1 MPWWLKT
8 ADGSRIPVGG
18 AGVLIGRAPDA
29 EVVLT
34 DPRASRRHALV
45 HASTDGLVV
54 MSLGKGRTEVGG
66 VRVVTEQK
74 LEPGHSIDVP
84 GLQMQV
90 ERAEA
95 SESEAAAEWVLHRI
109 GGGLYGLG
117 RTPFTV
123 GGGDDHLTLPGW
135 PAATVTLWRTA
146 AGLAIEAGAPIV
158 VDAIPL
164 VEGQVVNGRSSTLIV
179 RGTDQLQLLHG
190 VGTEALAST
199 VADDDALSNVGARQV
214 RLVFLPRGGRLY
226 VTDEKAERAAYLP
239 ERRAE
244 LISLLIAPPEPFTAG
259 EVIPDEVL
267 LERLWPRQVK
277 TPNDL
282 HVLVHRARKS
292 LVASGL
298 DGAGL
303 IVRAAHGS
311 GTRFCLAD
319 GATISVER

>member
-95 SESEAAAEWVLHRI
+95 SESE
-109 GGGLYGLG
+109 
-117 RTPFTV
+117 
-123 GGGDDHLTLPGW
+123 
-135 PAATVTLWRTA
+135 
-146 AGLAIEAGAPIV
+146 
-158 VDAIPL
+158 
-164 VEGQVVNGRSSTLIV
+164 
-179 RGTDQLQLLHG
+179 
-190 VGTEALAST
+190 
-199 VADDDALSNVGARQV
+199 
-214 RLVFLPRGGRLY
+214 
-226 VTDEKAERAAYLP
+226 
-239 ERRAE
+239 
-244 LISLLIAPPEPFTAG
+244 
-259 EVIPDEVL
+259 
-267 LERLWPRQVK
+267 
-277 TPNDL
+277 
-282 HVLVHRARKS
+282 
-292 LVASGL
+292 
-298 DGAGL
+298 
-303 IVRAAHGS
+303 
-311 GTRFCLAD
+311 
-319 GATISVER
+319 